1 MNHDAYVLAAY
12 LVSATVIGATILWV
26 VLDDRGRRRDLAALE
41 AAGIKRRS
49 DA

>member
-12 LVSATVIGATILWV
+12 LVSAAVIGATILWV